1 MLFVKCSKVNDK
13 DLTCFVTTMVVFLL
27 SHVVPLE
34 EQ

>member
-13 DLTCFVTTMVVFLL
+13 DLTCFVTTMVVFLV
-27 SHVVPLE
+27 SHEVPLE